1 MIDLDDRDMKMLA
14 VLRSEGRI
22 SVTALARRVALST
35 SACHERMR
43 RLERAGVIEGYGAR
57 IAPELLGPSVTVF
70 MTVELERHRG
80 RDFSRFEM
88 AIKDATQVA
97 GCWAV
102 GGGIDYV
109 VRVVTEDI
117 DAYQRFVDRL
127 LNEEIGIARYF
138 TYVLT
143 KTIKGDHT
151 PLPAVDGVKAG

>member
-1 MIDLDDRDMKMLA
+1 MELDDRDVKMLA
-14 VLRSEGRI
+14 ILRAEGRI

-43 RLERAGVIEGYGAR
+43 RLEQAGVIEGYGAR
-57 IAPELLGPSVTVF
+57 IASELLGPSVTVF
-70 MTVELERHRG
+70 MMVELERHQG
-80 RDFSRFEM
+80 RDFLRFETEM
-88 AIKDATQVA
+88 KEATQVT

-127 LNEEIGIARYF
+127 LKEEIGIVRYF

-143 KTIKGDHT
+143 KTIKNDYT
-151 PLPAVDGVKAG
+151 PLPAIDGVKVG